1 MAASVRLFARRIFRD
16 FSRNV
21 YLSSSGGFAG
31 SIHCRAAQSCR
42 CLSHEAGHKSTH
54 FGFDTV
60 LEEEKAKK
68 VYQVFENVAQK
79 YDVMNDAMSLGIHRL
94 WKDVLLHIM
103 NPQPGARL
111 LDVAGGT
118 GDIAFRFLEY
128 VKSQEEK
135 MRRKEASV
143 LQTPSWQ
150 DISTNYSDE
159 QGTEPQESKAVVCDI
174 NKEMLKVGKQKA
186 DGMGITSGLSWV
198 VGDAEELPFGDDE
211 FDIYTIAF
219 GIRNV
224 THIEQ
229 ALQEAHRVLKPG
241 GRFMCL
247 EFSKMSNPLLS
258 KIYDAYSFQ
267 VIPVL
272 GEVIAGDWKSY
283 QYLVESIRK
292 FPDQEEFKTMID
304 DAGFYCVRY
313 HNLTGG
319 IVALHSGFKL

>member
-1 MAASVRLFARRIFRD
+1 MAASVRLFARRELRN

-21 YLSSSGGFAG
+21 YLSASGGSSGYKYCG
-31 SIHCRAAQSCR
+31 SLPFCRF
-42 CLSHEAGHKSTH
+42 LSHEAGDRSTH
-54 FGFDTV
+54 FGFQTV
-60 LEEEKAKK
+60 PEEEKARK

-94 WKDVLLHIM
+94 WKDFLLHVM
-103 NPQPGARL
+103 HPQPGARL

-128 VKSQEEK
+128 IKSQEERLS
-135 MRRKEASV
+135 RREARTM
-143 LQTPSWQ
+143 QTPSWQ
-150 DISTNYSDE
+150 DISANYSNE
-159 QGTEPQESKAVVCDI
+159 KGAEPLESKAVVCDI
-174 NKEMLKVGKQKA
+174 NKEMLTMGKQKA
-186 DGMGITSGLSWV
+186 DSMGITSGLSWV
-198 VGDAEELPFGDDE
+198 VGDAEELPFDDDQ

-229 ALQEAHRVLKPG
+229 ALQEAQRVLKPG
-241 GRFMCL
+241 GRFMCI
-247 EFSKMSNPLLS
+247 EFSKVSNPILS
-258 KIYDAYSFQ
+258 RVYDAYSFQ

-283 QYLVESIRK
+283 QYLVESIRR
-292 FPDQEEFKTMID
+292 FPDQEEFKVMIE

-313 HNLTGG
+313 YNMTGG